1 MQKYRYISYSAKK
14 SRMLRSTRKVVE
26 EKQCFLFVCL
36 FFFFSKVD
44 TVLTFLHGKYFA
56 LYNHYF
62 SKQIKVV
69 KSSEIS
75 FISRRKFLG

>member
-1 MQKYRYISYSAKK
+1 
-14 SRMLRSTRKVVE
+14 MLRSTRKVVE
-26 EKQCFLFVCL
+26 EKQRFLFVFL
-36 FFFFSKVD
+36 FVVFFSKVD
-44 TVLTFLHGKYFA
+44 TVLAFLHGKYFA